1 MDGRTHYFN
10 AEQFFYNTESRTM
23 SAELSDIGCMRF
35 PSIIRSWSNAT
46 GRLVEFTLA
55 HVDRHNF
62 QAIYLPQS
70 LDGNPTN
77 VKRLVLFND

>member
-10 AEQFFYNTESRTM
+10 AEQFFYDKESNTM
-23 SAELSDIGCMRF
+23 SQELSSLRLMRF

-46 GRLVEFTLA
+46 GRQVEFTLA